1 MSTSLEHSNSGSPWR
16 KRVHEDLMLD
26 LKDFKKPRFNN
37 YRLESESSKTSEED
51 TESVC
56 SLQAKDTDFV
66 KDTSDTESKSSS
78 NSGDEYEVEVEYDV
92 DSLSENDDIEI
103 STTDSERMMLAAAAA
118 AICDRSLEAW
128 ITDAEDSDSTS
139 LEEPSVERSGFSTC
153 VQCKGENLNPLYR
166 YCEKCF
172 QNCRQCNK
180 EKKYQGFTLCQYCFK
195 DRKKYFPPR
204 PRRRRRKKPET
215 SELSQESV
223 KLDMLKYCLSGL
235 SQDSGVSSNQDCPS
249 LGLDRI
255 VIPDHLQL
263 PGTSKTE
270 DNTPTISIPLENK
283 TASFKTDLAL
293 KRKRQSSESSLSD
306 LDTIKKPKREQHTS
320 DLGSE
325 ISSTSSFTSAMLNI
339 GGDTGET
346 KGVGSN
352 KPSPTPSLIGNS
364 EGSVSERSESE
375 LCIFCNSAPKNSIFL
390 HTNIAH
396 RCCCYPC
403 AKKTLK
409 STKRCPICNLSVNK
423 VVRIFTS

>member
-16 KRVHEDLMLD
+16 KRVHEDLVLD

-139 LEEPSVERSGFSTC
+139 LEEPSVGRSDFSTC

-172 QNCRQCNK
+172 Q
-180 EKKYQGFTLCQYCFK
+180 

-204 PRRRRRKKPET
+204 PRRRRRKKPQT
-215 SELSQESV
+215 SEPSQESV

-270 DNTPTISIPLENK
+270 DNTPTISIPLENQ

-306 LDTIKKPKREQHTS
+306 VDIIKKPKPEQHTS

-325 ISSTSSFTSAMLNI
+325 ISSTSSFTSTMLNI

-346 KGVGSN
+346 SGVSSN
-352 KPSPTPSLIGNS
+352 KPSPTSSLIGNS
-364 EGSVSERSESE
+364 EGSASESE

>member
-16 KRVHEDLMLD
+16 KRVHEDLVLD

-103 STTDSERMMLAAAAA
+103 STTDSEVVKRMMLAAAAA

-139 LEEPSVERSGFSTC
+139 LEEPSVGRSDFSTC

-172 QNCRQCNK
+172 Q
-180 EKKYQGFTLCQYCFK
+180 

-204 PRRRRRKKPET
+204 PRRRRRKKPQT
-215 SELSQESV
+215 SEPSQESV

-270 DNTPTISIPLENK
+270 DNTPTISIPLENQ

-306 LDTIKKPKREQHTS
+306 VDIIKKPKPEQHTS

-325 ISSTSSFTSAMLNI
+325 ISSTSSFTSTMLNI

-346 KGVGSN
+346 SGVSSN
-352 KPSPTPSLIGNS
+352 KPSPTSSLIGNS
-364 EGSVSERSESE
+364 EGSASESE